1 MTRRSTE
8 ERLEL
13 KSKPDCFTD
22 KQWKVW
28 SSCAGWSKPNTTD
41 WACTDCTPEF
51 KARALEAGKCSWP
64 CVRFYVATDGGIE
77 GRRMSVSERHI
88 GLDEVEDNESV

>member
-1 MTRRSTE
+1 MTKRSTD
-8 ERLEL
+8 ERAEL
-13 KSKPDCFTD
+13 KAKPACFSD
-22 KQWKVW
+22 AGWKVW
-28 SSCAGWSKPNTTD
+28 SAGASWCKPTAVD

-77 GRRMSVSERHI
+77 GRRMSVSKRRI